1 MSSNKL
7 FCSNILRILEPIP
20 LHSPLAFDVL
30 NDCRVNDGMCLSTK
44 INIFKKKVPTGK
56 AVATKDSAVFDDLY
70 IYASVS
76 KYYNVIGSKRKRDVK
91 D

>member
-1 MSSNKL
+1 
-7 FCSNILRILEPIP
+7 
-20 LHSPLAFDVL
+20 
-30 NDCRVNDGMCLSTK
+30 MCLSTK

-56 AVATKDSAVFDDLY
+56 AVTTKDSAVFDYLY

-76 KYYNVIGSKRKRDVK
+76 KYYAIIGSIRKRDVK